1 MCCAWRSI
9 LQGSVRRRNTA
20 EDVGGTVNAHPDI
33 VITCVSWCHIQGTGT
48 QIMGLHFLIDSCILR
63 VTQRYAIRIERCCH
77 YWGEGAFFSVAF
89 IPCKVGQ
96 VEQNSWLESVFLN
109 KASMIKAFCSSSV
122 LGGNGI
128 SIKTLVF
135 PAMKT
140 QEPLAEDR
148 S

>member
-1 MCCAWRSI
+1 MRSASSAAVI
-9 LQGSVRRRNTA
+9 I
-20 EDVGGTVNAHPDI
+20 GG
-33 VITCVSWCHIQGTGT
+33 
-48 QIMGLHFLIDSCILR
+48 R
-63 VTQRYAIRIERCCH
+63 
-77 YWGEGAFFSVAF
+77 GAFFSVAF

-128 SIKTLVF
+128 SIKILVF

-140 QEPLAEDR
+140 QEPLAEER